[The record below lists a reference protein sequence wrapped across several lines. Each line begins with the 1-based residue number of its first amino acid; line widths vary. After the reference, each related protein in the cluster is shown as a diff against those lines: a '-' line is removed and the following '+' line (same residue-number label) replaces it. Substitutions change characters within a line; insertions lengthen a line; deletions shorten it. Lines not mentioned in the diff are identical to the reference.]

1 MRSAADHRKSEP
13 HPPADAIDLRRIAL
27 LLDVD
32 GTLLDIAPTPA
43 EVVVPSMLPEMLGD
57 LIGRAGGAVALVSG
71 RRIES
76 LDRIFA
82 PLIAPAIGGH
92 GAEMRVT
99 TGEPVLEL
107 SPAVLGN
114 SLRHALHLL
123 ADVGAGVLVED
134 KTHSIAV
141 HYRLAPER
149 ETFLKLAVKEIVAS
163 EKKANVEFLLGK
175 QVIDIK
181 PKHFSKGSAVR
192 DLMRRKPF
200 AGRKPLF
207 VGDDT
212 TDESVFAIL
221 PELKGCGYS
230 VGRQIVGTRGTF
242 ASPQD
247 VRSWLRQIWTR
258 SGSGP

>member
-1 MRSAADHRKSEP
+1 MRSAVDHKTSGP
-13 HPPADAIDLRRIAL
+13 HSPADAIDLRRIAL

-32 GTLLDIAPTPA
+32 GTLLDIAPTPT
-43 EVVVPSMLPEMLGD
+43 EVVVPPMLPEMLGD
-57 LIGRAGGAVALVSG
+57 LIGRADGAIALVSG
-71 RRIES
+71 RRIEG
-76 LDRIFA
+76 LDRIFS

-92 GAEMRVT
+92 GAEIRT
-99 TGEPVLEL
+99 AAGEPVLEL
-107 SPAVLGN
+107 SPATLSK
-114 SLRHALHLL
+114 SLRRELHLL
-123 ADVGAGVLVED
+123 ADVAAGVLIED
-134 KTHSIAV
+134 KAHSMAV
-141 HYRLAPER
+141 HYRLAPEH
-149 ETFLKLAVKEIVAS
+149 ETFLKVAVKEIVAS
-163 EKKANVEFLLGK
+163 ESNANLEFLLGK

-221 PELKGCGYS
+221 PQLKGCGYS
-230 VGRQIVGTRGTF
+230 VGRPVVGTQGTF

-247 VRSWLRQIWTR
+247 VRSWLRQIWIR
-258 SGSGP
+258 SGSDP